1 MAALRKMEDG
11 DLGSPKVDRDL
22 AALRAEN
29 WDVAALRAENWDVA
43 ALRRTA
49 ACVRG
54 AGVSGCPC

>member
-29 WDVAALRAENWDVA
+29 WDVAALR
-43 ALRRTA
+43 RTA